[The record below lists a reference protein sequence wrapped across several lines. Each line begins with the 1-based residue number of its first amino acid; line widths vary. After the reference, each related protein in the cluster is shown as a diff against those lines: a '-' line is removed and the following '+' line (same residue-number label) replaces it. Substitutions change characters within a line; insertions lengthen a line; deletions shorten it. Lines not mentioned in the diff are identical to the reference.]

1 VAYIDQTIKRLDAV
15 DASDSKLQTCIE
27 PTVVASLKRL
37 SAGAPADIRNQLVA
51 QLRCNNVLNHTA
63 TKEEFRAALL
73 ACQAIMSHT
82 AGEKPAPCGP
92 EPTENELKTLTGV
105 LGRLWVIDEPH
116 RLVEGQDYSLN
127 PQSRASHERLG
138 DEVRSFG
145 EGDMA
150 QGPLFSHVN
159 EKKMFGAPCTKAFFD
174 LMDNYEVGDDRAEE
188 VSEKEQQEID
198 IFMHDLMQTPHMRY
212 VHKVLQSWVNVD
224 ADEHVF
230 SAEVFNAWFTN
241 YATHSHGPKSS
252 SGFEHVFLGEVNRH
266 DGTVSGVHNWHKF
279 YTAEKKGRINYKGYV
294 GAHEASDSRLVK
306 VRFDL
311 VAAHAEKN
319 VSTFFVGTS
328 IAFQFALL
336 TLAFFGYSGECKQ
349 GGLYVEN
356 VGPFRITTYPWHTPV
371 GTCVRS
377 AYIEA

>member
-1 VAYIDQTIKRLDAV
+1 MLLVRRELFFAMGALCGCFDGLSAATAQKPERKGNEFVDSVGSSRQRFAAYIDQTIKRLDAV

-73 ACQAIMSHT
+73 ACQAIVGHT
-82 AGEKPAPCGP
+82 PAEKPAPCGP

-105 LGRLWVIDEPH
+105 LGRLWSIDEPH

-127 PQSRASHERLG
+127 PQSRASYERLG
-138 DEVRSFG
+138 DETRSFG

-188 VSEKEQQEID
+188 VSEKEQQEMD

-230 SAEVFNAWFTN
+230 SAEVLRGT
-241 YATHSHGPKSS
+241 ATHCAESGLFGISFHARSLDKTRTCNKSEDM
-252 SGFEHVFLGEVNRH
+252 FMQTHV
-266 DGTVSGVHNWHKF
+266 
-279 YTAEKKGRINYKGYV
+279 
-294 GAHEASDSRLVK
+294 RL
-306 VRFDL
+306 R
-311 VAAHAEKN
+311 AHATN
-319 VSTFFVGTS
+319 
-328 IAFQFALL
+328 L
-336 TLAFFGYSGECKQ
+336 
-349 GGLYVEN
+349 
-356 VGPFRITTYPWHTPV
+356 
-371 GTCVRS
+371 
-377 AYIEA
+377 